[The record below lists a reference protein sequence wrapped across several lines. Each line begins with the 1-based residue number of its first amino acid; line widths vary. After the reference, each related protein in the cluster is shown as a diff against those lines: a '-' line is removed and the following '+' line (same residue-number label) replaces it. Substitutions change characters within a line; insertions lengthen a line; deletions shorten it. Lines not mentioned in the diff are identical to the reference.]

1 MKITEHLK
9 NLETGKV
16 ALFPKSSA
24 ATVRQTIYRLQDKG
38 FGKWATE
45 KDSQTLKVWRVM
57 AEVPDSVITRYND
70 MIEESEEE
78 TIYNEFDENGIH
90 YISEYNI
97 EYKDNMPNPY
107 EEESNGKANPVTE
120 KVWNLSISGYYNEI
134 QISNF
139 EDEGSEILK
148 Y

>member
-1 MKITEHLK
+1 MKITEHLI

-38 FGKWATE
+38 LGKWATE

-57 AEVPDSVITRYND
+57 AEVPDSVITQYYD

-78 TIYNEFDENGIH
+78 ETFYNEFDENGIH
-90 YISEYNI
+90 YIAEYYI
-97 EYKDNMPNPY
+97 EHKDGMNDTDENNPD
-107 EEESNGKANPVTE
+107 PVTE
-120 KVWNLSISGYYNEI
+120 KVWNLSIAGYYNEI

-139 EDEGSEILK
+139 ED
-148 Y
+148 

>member
-1 MKITEHLK
+1 MKITEHLI
-9 NLETGKV
+9 NLETGKI

-38 FGKWATE
+38 LGKWATE

-57 AEVPDSVITRYND
+57 AEVPDSIINRITAEILD
-70 MIEESEEE
+70 SEIEE
-78 TIYNEFDENGIH
+78 TVYNEFDENNIH
-90 YISEYNI
+90 YISEYSIKYEDGMNDPD
-97 EYKDNMPNPY
+97 ENNPD
-107 EEESNGKANPVTE
+107 PVTE
-120 KVWNLSISGYYNEI
+120 KVWNLSIAGYYNEI